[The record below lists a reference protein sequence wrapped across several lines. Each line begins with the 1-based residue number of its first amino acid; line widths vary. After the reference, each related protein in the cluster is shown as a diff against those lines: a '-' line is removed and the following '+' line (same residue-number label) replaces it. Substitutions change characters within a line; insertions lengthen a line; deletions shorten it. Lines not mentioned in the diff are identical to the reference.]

1 MKKVELALIIVGV
14 FLFVHHDKEAYQRVT
29 KLPLSV
35 LEAYL

>member
-1 MKKVELALIIVGV
+1 MKKVELALIMIGI
-14 FLFVHHDKEAYQRVT
+14 LFVHHDKEAYQRVT